1 MVAGMTRP
9 SCRRQ
14 ALARLLGFTLIELL
28 VVLAIMASLL
38 TLVVP
43 RYFQQTDRAA
53 ETVLKHNLVA
63 VRDAIDKF
71 FADTGR
77 YPASLQE
84 LVDRKYLREIPLD
97 PVTNSR
103 DTWII
108 VPPESG
114 AGVYDLKSG
123 APGADKNGSPY
134 NNW

>member
-1 MVAGMTRP
+1 MSKP
-9 SCRRQ
+9 HSLRR
-14 ALARLLGFTLIELL
+14 AGFTLIELL

-71 FADTGR
+71 YADTGH

-97 PVTNSR
+97 PVSNSR

-108 VPPESG
+108 VPPDSG
-114 AGVYDLKSG
+114 SGVYDIKSG
-123 APGADKNGSPY
+123 ANGSDKDGKPF
-134 NNW
+134 NTL